1 MSGFDDLVSTLA
13 ELEDIPSRIASEVS
27 DGINDL
33 IADQFAAGTDPY
45 GAAWAPLLPSTVKR
59 KRGDRRIL
67 RRTDTLSSETRAKP
81 SAGAGVEIDSI
92 DVGQF
97 HQVGTVNMT
106 DRKVLP
112 DSGELP
118 ESWQEVIE
126 TAAEK
131 AFRKVLR

>member
-27 DGINDL
+27 DGINEI

-45 GAAWAPLLPSTVKR
+45 GAPWAPLLPSTVKR
-59 KRGDRRIL
+59 KRGDRRVL

-97 HQVGTVNMT
+97 HQAGTV
-106 DRKVLP
+106 
-112 DSGELP
+112 
-118 ESWQEVIE
+118 
-126 TAAEK
+126 
-131 AFRKVLR
+131 